1 MADLIADLIEIL
13 FTGGIPSPDSVENQR
28 RARLAVSIV
37 ALIGNSSLCLLLGAS
52 ALRGWSVLAL
62 LGMTLAASWV
72 LVFSVVDIAKEL
84 PSVVWLSITA
94 GVIAASGIAV
104 AALSALA
111 MAV

>member
-1 MADLIADLIEIL
+1 MADVIADLIEM
-13 FTGGIPSPDSVENQR
+13 FVTGGIPSPDSVENQR

-37 ALIGNSSLCLLLGAS
+37 ALFGNSGLYLLLGAS
-52 ALRGWSVLAL
+52 ALRGWAVLAL
-62 LGMTLAASWV
+62 LGMTFAACWV

-94 GVIAASGIAV
+94 GVVAAAGIAV

-111 MAV
+111 TAV